1 MPSDSYQPNKL
12 IRYIAGDIGDTEY
25 VPLPTP
31 EIVKVIETQKVYVTR
46 TVMVPVTPSEEVVVK
61 AQREAILD
69 TTLTIGKWLIGIVI
83 LGAAIGYIGFVISRG
98 RKVKKE

>member
-1 MPSDSYQPNKL
+1 M
-12 IRYIAGDIGDTEY
+12 
-25 VPLPTP
+25 
-31 EIVKVIETQKVYVTR
+31 KVIETQKVYVTR

-69 TTLTIGKWLIGIVI
+69 TTLTIGKWLLGIAIIAMV
-83 LGAAIGYIGFVISRG
+83 IGYIGFVWTRG